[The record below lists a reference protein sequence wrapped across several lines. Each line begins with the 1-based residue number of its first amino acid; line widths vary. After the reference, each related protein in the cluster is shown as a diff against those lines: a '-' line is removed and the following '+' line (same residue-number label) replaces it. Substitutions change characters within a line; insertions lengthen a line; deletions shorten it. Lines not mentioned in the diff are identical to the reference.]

1 MAQAILF
8 PGEILAELGQGHLR
22 ALVKLSRCTKLGD
35 WRSLASEGVSS
46 FSTFSCCTKIGDFC
60 TLIGDH
66 VHPHVVSHL
75 NAKATQLAM
84 GGIYF
89 FEERS
94 RNVLRVSYL
103 GIRSI
108 ERKAIMRGRV
118 PIP

>member
-46 FSTFSCCTKIGDFC
+46 FSTFSCCTKIGD
-60 TLIGDH
+60 H

-94 RNVLRVSYL
+94 RNVNMIAGLLFKQSVNCAK
-103 GIRSI
+103 GHH
-108 ERKAIMRGRV
+108 AWAC
-118 PIP
+118 

>member
-1 MAQAILF
+1 M
-8 PGEILAELGQGHLR
+8 R
-22 ALVKLSRCTKLGD
+22 TR
-35 WRSLASEGVSS
+35 
-46 FSTFSCCTKIGDFC
+46 
-60 TLIGDH
+60 
-66 VHPHVVSHL
+66 VVFHL

-89 FEERS
+89 LEERS

-103 GIRSI
+103 GIRSV